1 VSTVGGDKCL
11 PAYRSGSLFRLRVIE
26 PTLHFDDAYLSSQE
40 DGMPAHRIFGFNR
53 ISAFYAGV
61 IAAPSQLIAE
71 DLVVT
76 ALGLVAEPHHP
87 ADCAHA
93 ARSSI

>member
-1 VSTVGGDKCL
+1 ML
-11 PAYRSGSLFRLRVIE
+11 
-26 PTLHFDDAYLSSQE
+26 
-40 DGMPAHRIFGFNR
+40 AHRIFGFNR

-93 ARSSI
+93 ARSQHLVHGCVSAVLHVRESLWSSIDVAQHISLRVL